1 MADIR
6 TNFPFNTLMP
16 KSDRTTDTQYG
27 ALPYRVGTYGVEIM
41 LITSRETK
49 RWVIPKGWPIAGK
62 KPHQVA
68 AIEAHQEAGVKG
80 IIGKEPIGSYPYSKA
95 LPSGGE
101 RLCFIEVY
109 PLWVTLEAARWRER
123 AERERA
129 WFRKNIAAEIVDE
142 GGLAQ
147 IIDEWR

>member
-1 MADIR
+1 MA
-6 TNFPFNTLMP
+6 

-27 ALPYRVGTYGVEIM
+27 AFPYRITAQGVEVM

-49 RWVIPKGWPIAGK
+49 RWVIPKGWPMAGK

-68 AIEAHQEAGVKG
+68 AVEAHQEAGVKG
-80 IIGKEPIGSYPYSKA
+80 VVAKKPIGAYPYSKI
-95 LPSGGE
+95 LPDGSQ
-101 RLCFIEVY
+101 RLMFIEVY
-109 PLWVTLEAARWRER
+109 PLRVTLETKKWREKG
-123 AERERA
+123 ERHRA
-129 WFRKNIAAEIVDE
+129 WFRQDEAAALVDE

>member
-1 MADIR
+1 MA
-6 TNFPFNTLMP
+6 

-27 ALPYRVGTYGVEIM
+27 ALPYRITAHGVEVM

-49 RWVIPKGWPIAGK
+49 RWVIPKGWPMAGK

-68 AIEAHQEAGVKG
+68 AVEARQEAGVKG
-80 IIGKEPIGSYPYSKA
+80 VVGKKPIGAYPYSKT
-95 LPSGGE
+95 LPDGSQ
-101 RLCFIEVY
+101 RLMFIEVY
-109 PLWVTLEAARWRER
+109 PLRVTLETKKWREKD
-123 AERERA
+123 ERQRT
-129 WFRKNIAAEIVDE
+129 WFRQDEAAALVDE